1 MLTEHPIK
9 PRWFDELPFRGLP
22 KQLQDIYESGPVVR
36 TFVSECYTLAP
47 HHLLLWLFMRIIIS
61 FSGAA
66 SLYISSLLLDLVEGV
81 IENRNPDPRRLL
93 IIGSARIMFSLVQ
106 WAAHESLYAATFHK
120 ITHIYWAA
128 NLTNFL
134 PPSSFTETNA
144 NAFYENA

>member
-9 PRWFDELPFRGLP
+9 PRWFDELPFRDLP
-22 KQLQDIYESGPVVR
+22 KQLHDIYESGPVVR

-47 HHLLLWLFMRIIIS
+47 HHLLLWLFMRILIS

-93 IIGSARIMFSLVQ
+93 IIGSARILFSLAQ
-106 WAAHESLYAATFHK
+106 WAAHESLYATAFLTFSPLF
-120 ITHIYWAA
+120 IRSE
-128 NLTNFL
+128 LDERSCFFSL
-134 PPSSFTETNA
+134 QGPM
-144 NAFYENA
+144 